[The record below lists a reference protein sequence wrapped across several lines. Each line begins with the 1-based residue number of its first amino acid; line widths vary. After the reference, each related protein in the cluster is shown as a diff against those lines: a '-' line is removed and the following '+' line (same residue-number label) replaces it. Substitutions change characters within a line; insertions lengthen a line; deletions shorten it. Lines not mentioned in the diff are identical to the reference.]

1 MALISNSLQ
10 PFAAAVAAVLIFAG
24 GCGGGPPLQ
33 RAKGQILVDG
43 KNYSVGPREQ
53 LQVIFFPDVELPAN
67 TYPAEVKSDGSFET
81 VGMDGRG
88 IPPGKYRISISSP
101 YGGGS
106 VSIPTELGSAT
117 SPIVR
122 EIVMGQETV
131 APIDIARPAG

>member
-1 MALISNSLQ
+1 MALIPNILG
-10 PFAAAVAAVLIFAG
+10 PFAAAAAAGLIFAS

-33 RAKGQILVDG
+33 RAKGQILANG
-43 KNYSVGPREQ
+43 KSYSVGPREQ
-53 LQVIFFPDVELPAN
+53 LQVVFFPDVELPAS

-81 VGMDGRG
+81 VGMNGKG

-106 VSIPTELGSAT
+106 ISIPPELGSAT

-122 EIVMGQETV
+122 EIVMGQETLE
-131 APIDIARPAG
+131 PIDIAKPAE